1 MSINFL
7 SLVAA
12 LLLNCALVVLCMA
25 CHEVG
30 HILVAR
36 FHYVEVKKIGFSW
49 MGMYIQRART
59 SGWPEVSVCIA
70 GATMNL
76 ALALAFWDVNHWFA
90 LCNLTFAWVNLLP
103 IPHSDGSHA
112 LEAIRA
118 MHQRAGV

>member
-1 MSINFL
+1 MFL
-7 SLVAA
+7 HIVSPVLD
-12 LLLNCALVVLCMA
+12 LLFKCALIVLCMM

-36 FHYVEVKKIGFSW
+36 FHHVEVKKIGFNW
-49 MGMYIQRART
+49 MGMYIQRARA

-76 ALALAFWDVNHWFA
+76 ALAIAFWDVNSWFA

-112 LEAIRA
+112 LEAFRT
-118 MHQRAGV
+118 MHQRAGF

>member
-1 MSINFL
+1 MSFHSL
-7 SLVAA
+7 SPVLD

-30 HILVAR
+30 HILAAR
-36 FHYVEVKKIGFSW
+36 FHYVRVKKIGFNW

-76 ALALAFWDVNHWFA
+76 ALAIAFWNVNHWFA
-90 LCNLTFAWVNLLP
+90 ICNLTFAWVNLLP

-112 LEAIRA
+112 LEALRA
-118 MHQRAGV
+118 MHQRTGA

>member
-1 MSINFL
+1 MSFDFS
-7 SLVAA
+7 SLVPG
-12 LLLNCALVVLCMA
+12 LLLNCGLVVLCMA

-30 HILVAR
+30 HILVAH
-36 FHYVEVKKIGFSW
+36 FHHVEVKKIGFSW

-70 GATMNL
+70 GAMMNL
-76 ALALAFWDVNHWFA
+76 ALAVAFWQVNGWFA

-118 MHQRAGV
+118 MYQRASL